1 MLPPGLAVSDLV
13 WLHEEAGVTPE
24 SGERTRRAMMSF
36 VAVLA
41 AAVGSAYLVFLWLN

>member
-1 MLPPGLAVSDLV
+1 MADAGLVGNDLV

-24 SGERTRRAMMSF
+24 SGERTRRGMMSF